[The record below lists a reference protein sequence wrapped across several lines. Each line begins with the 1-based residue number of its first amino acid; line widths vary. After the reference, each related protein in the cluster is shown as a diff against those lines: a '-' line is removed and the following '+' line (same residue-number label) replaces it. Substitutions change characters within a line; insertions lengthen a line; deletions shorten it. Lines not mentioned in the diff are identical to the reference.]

1 MVFWSC
7 LSIKSITKYVLNW
20 QRILKA
26 NEVVTPMYKG
36 LSETR
41 LGVSCKQHKTYFLS
55 LKTENQFLLSFH
67 IFERGF
73 IQKCK
78 KEWKINYFHQDKISI
93 VEFKKNFMNKNMVAL
108 RRNHEKNMV
117 ININLRE

>member
-1 MVFWSC
+1 MVFCSC